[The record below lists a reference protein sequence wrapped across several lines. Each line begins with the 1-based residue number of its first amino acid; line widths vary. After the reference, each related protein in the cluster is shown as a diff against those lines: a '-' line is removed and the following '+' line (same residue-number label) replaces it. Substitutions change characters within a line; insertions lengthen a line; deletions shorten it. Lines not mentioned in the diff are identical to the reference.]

1 MNIKGAIFDM
11 DGTLTDSMHVWRN
24 LGELYLVS
32 KGIVPEPGLK
42 EKIWSMTM
50 LDGAEYMKQ
59 RYGLQGN
66 PEQIVKE
73 VYQLIED
80 FYRTEVQEKPGVRR
94 ILEELQQ
101 AGIPMC
107 VASATDTYLV
117 EYALAHTGLRSYFQ
131 KIYCCREVGEGKTTD
146 KIYQVARERL
156 GTSVE
161 ETWIFED
168 ALYAARTAKKAGFPL
183 VAIYDATEDG
193 HEEMKEIADIYLN
206 SYEQWPGIQDM
217 SKK

>member
-1 MNIKGAIFDM
+1 MNINSAIFDM

-24 LGELYLVS
+24 LGNLYLES
-32 KGIVPEPGLK
+32 KGIVPEPELQ
-42 EKIWSMTM
+42 EKVLTLTM
-50 LDGAEYMKQ
+50 MEAAEYMKQ
-59 RYGLQGN
+59 RYGLQGE

-73 VYQLIED
+73 VYQLIEG

-101 AGIPMC
+101 EGIPMC

-146 KIYQVARERL
+146 KIYQVARESL

-168 ALYAARTAKKAGFPL
+168 ALYAARTAKRSGFPL
-183 VAIYDATEDG
+183 VAIFDTTEEG
-193 HEEMKEIADIYLN
+193 QEELREIADIYLE
-206 SYEQWPGIQDM
+206 SYEQWTGIQDM
-217 SKK
+217 

>member
-1 MNIKGAIFDM
+1 MNIKSAIFDM
-11 DGTLTDSMHVWRN
+11 YGTLTDSMHVWRN
-24 LGELYLVS
+24 LGNLYLES
-32 KGIVPEPGLK
+32 KGIVPEPELQ
-42 EKIWSMTM
+42 EKVLTLTM
-50 LDGAEYMKQ
+50 MEAAEYMKQ
-59 RYGLQGN
+59 RYGLQGE

-73 VYQLIED
+73 VYQLIEG

-101 AGIPMC
+101 EGIPMC

-146 KIYQVARERL
+146 KIYQVARESL

-168 ALYAARTAKKAGFPL
+168 ALYAARTAKRSGFPL
-183 VAIYDATEDG
+183 VAIFDTTEEG
-193 HEEMKEIADIYLN
+193 QEELREIADIYLE
-206 SYEQWPGIQDM
+206 SYEQWTGIQDM
-217 SKK
+217 

>member
-1 MNIKGAIFDM
+1 MNIKSAIFDM

-24 LGELYLVS
+24 LGNLYLES
-32 KGIVPEPGLK
+32 KGIVPEPELQ
-42 EKIWSMTM
+42 EKVLTLTM
-50 LDGAEYMKQ
+50 MEAAEYMKQ
-59 RYGLQGN
+59 RYGLQVE

-73 VYQLIED
+73 VYQLIEG

-101 AGIPMC
+101 EGIPMC

-146 KIYQVARERL
+146 KIYQVARESL

-168 ALYAARTAKKAGFPL
+168 ALYAARTAKRSGFPL
-183 VAIYDATEDG
+183 VAIFDTTEEG
-193 HEEMKEIADIYLN
+193 QEELREIADIYLE
-206 SYEQWPGIQDM
+206 SYEQWTGIQDM
-217 SKK
+217 

>member
-1 MNIKGAIFDM
+1 MNIKSAIFDM

-24 LGELYLVS
+24 LGNLYLES
-32 KGIVPEPGLK
+32 KGIVPEPELQ
-42 EKIWSMTM
+42 EKVLTLTM
-50 LDGAEYMKQ
+50 MEAAEYMKQ
-59 RYGLQGN
+59 RYGLQGE

-73 VYQLIED
+73 VYQLIEG

-101 AGIPMC
+101 EGIPMC

-146 KIYQVARERL
+146 KIYQVARESL

-168 ALYAARTAKKAGFPL
+168 ALYAARTAKRSGFPL
-183 VAIYDATEDG
+183 VAIFDTTEEG
-193 HEEMKEIADIYLN
+193 QEELREIADIYLE

-217 SKK
+217 

>member
-24 LGELYLVS
+24 LGKLYLES
-32 KGIVPEPGLK
+32 KGIVAEPGLR
-42 EKIWSMTM
+42 EKIWPMTM
-50 LDGAEYMKQ
+50 LEAAAYMRR
-59 RYGLQGN
+59 RYGLQEN

-73 VYQLIED
+73 VYQLIEV
-80 FYRTEVQEKPGVRR
+80 FYRTQVQEKPGVRR
-94 ILEELQQ
+94 VLEELQQ

-117 EYALAHTGLRSYFQ
+117 EYALEHTGLRSYFQ
-131 KIYCCREVGEGKTTD
+131 KIFCCREVGEGKTTD
-146 KIYQVARERL
+146 KIYQIARESL
-156 GTSVE
+156 GTTVE

-168 ALYAARTAKKAGFPL
+168 ALYAAGTAKKAGFPL

-193 HEEMKEIADIYLN
+193 QEELKEIADIYLG
-206 SYEQWPGIQDM
+206 SYVQWPGIQDM
-217 SKK
+217 

>member
-11 DGTLTDSMHVWRN
+11 DGTLTDSMRVWRN
-24 LGELYLVS
+24 LGELYLES

-94 ILEELQQ
+94 VLEELQQ

-117 EYALAHTGLRSYFQ
+117 EYALEHTGLRSYFQ
-131 KIYCCREVGEGKTTD
+131 KIYCSREVGEGKTTD

>member
-1 MNIKGAIFDM
+1 MNIKSAIFDM

-24 LGELYLVS
+24 LGNLYLES
-32 KGIVPEPGLK
+32 KGIVPEPELQ
-42 EKIWSMTM
+42 EKVLTLTM
-50 LDGAEYMKQ
+50 MEAAEYMKQ
-59 RYGLQGN
+59 RYGLQGE

-73 VYQLIED
+73 VYQLIEG

-101 AGIPMC
+101 EGIPMC

-146 KIYQVARERL
+146 KIYQFARESL

-168 ALYAARTAKKAGFPL
+168 ALYAARTAKRSGFPL
-183 VAIYDATEDG
+183 VAIFDTTEEG
-193 HEEMKEIADIYLN
+193 QEELREIADIYLE
-206 SYEQWPGIQDM
+206 SYEQWTGIQDM
-217 SKK
+217 

>member
-1 MNIKGAIFDM
+1 MNIKSAIFDM

-24 LGELYLVS
+24 LGNLYLES
-32 KGIVPEPGLK
+32 KGIVPEPEMQ
-42 EKIWSMTM
+42 EKVLTLTM
-50 LDGAEYMKQ
+50 MEAAEYMKQ
-59 RYGLQGN
+59 RYGLQGE
-66 PEQIVKE
+66 PEPIVKE
-73 VYQLIED
+73 VFQLIEG

-101 AGIPMC
+101 EGIPMC

-146 KIYQVARERL
+146 KIYQVARESL

-168 ALYAARTAKKAGFPL
+168 ALYAARTAKRSGFPL
-183 VAIYDATEDG
+183 VAIFDTTEEG
-193 HEEMKEIADIYLN
+193 QEELREIADIYLE
-206 SYEQWPGIQDM
+206 SYEQWTGIQDM
-217 SKK
+217 

>member
-1 MNIKGAIFDM
+1 MNIKSAIFDM

-24 LGELYLVS
+24 LGNLYLES
-32 KGIVPEPGLK
+32 KGIVPEPELQ
-42 EKIWSMTM
+42 EKVLTLTM
-50 LDGAEYMKQ
+50 MEAAEYMKQ
-59 RYGLQGN
+59 RYGLQGE

-73 VYQLIED
+73 VYQLIEG

-101 AGIPMC
+101 EGIPMC

-146 KIYQVARERL
+146 KIYQVARESL

-168 ALYAARTAKKAGFPL
+168 ALYAARTAKRSGFPL
-183 VAIYDATEDG
+183 VAIFDTTEEG
-193 HEEMKEIADIYLN
+193 QEELREIANIYLE
-206 SYEQWPGIQDM
+206 SYEQWTGIQDM
-217 SKK
+217 

>member
-1 MNIKGAIFDM
+1 MNIKSAIFDM

-24 LGELYLVS
+24 LGNLYLES
-32 KGIVPEPGLK
+32 KGIVPEPELQ
-42 EKIWSMTM
+42 EKVLTLTM
-50 LDGAEYMKQ
+50 MEAAEYMKQ
-59 RYGLQGN
+59 RYGLQGE

-73 VYQLIED
+73 VYQLIEG
-80 FYRTEVQEKPGVRR
+80 FYRTEEQEKPGVRR

-101 AGIPMC
+101 EGIPMC

-146 KIYQVARERL
+146 KIYQVARESL

-168 ALYAARTAKKAGFPL
+168 ALYAARTAKRSGFPL
-183 VAIYDATEDG
+183 VAIFDTTEEG
-193 HEEMKEIADIYLN
+193 QEELREIADIYLE
-206 SYEQWPGIQDM
+206 SYEQWTGIQDM
-217 SKK
+217 

>member
-1 MNIKGAIFDM
+1 MNIKSAIFDM

-24 LGELYLVS
+24 LGNLYLES
-32 KGIVPEPGLK
+32 KGIVPEPELQ
-42 EKIWSMTM
+42 EKVLTLTM
-50 LDGAEYMKQ
+50 MEAAEYMKQ
-59 RYGLQGN
+59 RYGLQGE

-73 VYQLIED
+73 VYQLIEG

-101 AGIPMC
+101 EGIPMC

-117 EYALAHTGLRSYFQ
+117 EYALAHTGLHSYFQ

-146 KIYQVARERL
+146 KIYQVARESL

-168 ALYAARTAKKAGFPL
+168 ALYAARTAKRSGFPL
-183 VAIYDATEDG
+183 VAIFDTTEEG
-193 HEEMKEIADIYLN
+193 QEELREIADIYLE
-206 SYEQWPGIQDM
+206 SYEQWTGIQDM
-217 SKK
+217 